1 MWATGFQRLN
11 RLDVVWVAFALANV
25 WAMIHWTSW
34 ETVPFHFIWVSL
46 TLLYGFRVWPR
57 FPTAIV
63 LFCVCT
69 TTAVLITLDVHRGT
83 QEWGELTEV
92 PLMSAMFLAMVWHAR
107 RRQQAVRIA
116 EAIAENRARLVEH
129 QERFLH
135 DVSHELRTPVTIAR
149 GHLELLRDDHTTP
162 ELNIALDELARID
175 RIINRLLLLAKA
187 EHPDFLIATE
197 IDVETFVED
206 VFLRWSDVTPRVWRL
221 GPVARGRLEA
231 DEEAL
236 RTALD
241 ALIENAV
248 KHTDP
253 TQSIELRARAAGR
266 TLVLEVANSGAGIP
280 LDARETIF
288 DRFARVDDAR
298 NRAIGGVGLG
308 LAIVDAVARAHG
320 GSCAVLPSERGAC
333 FALQLPG
340 FEADRRTYADV
351 SPNAVAAGNGRIPN
365 S

>member
-1 MWATGFQRLN
+1 LR
-11 RLDVVWVAFALANV
+11 
-25 WAMIHWTSW
+25 WTSSRAS
-34 ETVPFHFIWVSL
+34 IASS
-46 TLLYGFRVWPR
+46 
-57 FPTAIV
+57 TA
-63 LFCVCT
+63 CCCS
-69 TTAVLITLDVHRGT
+69 RK
-83 QEWGELTEV
+83 
-92 PLMSAMFLAMVWHAR
+92 P
-107 RRQQAVRIA
+107 
-116 EAIAENRARLVEH
+116 
-129 QERFLH
+129 
-135 DVSHELRTPVTIAR
+135 
-149 GHLELLRDDHTTP
+149 
-162 ELNIALDELARID
+162 
-175 RIINRLLLLAKA
+175 
-187 EHPDFLIATE
+187 TE

-221 GPVARGRLEA
+221 GPVARGRLRA

-266 TLVLEVANSGAGIP
+266 TLVLEVANGGAGIP
-280 LDARETIF
+280 PDAREKIF

-320 GSCAVLPSERGAC
+320 GSCAVLPSEQGAC

-351 SPNAVAAGNGRIPN
+351 SANPVAARSGRIAN